1 MVTFDV
7 WYYPFSFDDAD
18 AVKCQIK
25 VYRDGSVLEV
35 IEYFEILDEEKLNI
49 IKQRKRDKYE
59 VCQGD

>member
-1 MVTFDV
+1 M
-7 WYYPFSFDDAD
+7 WYYPLSFDDAS

-25 VYRDGSVLEV
+25 VYRDGSILEV
-35 IEYFEILDEEKLNI
+35 IEYLEILDEEKLNL